1 MYPLRGTFRTQGK
14 VVYFSANTASRI
26 GGSVTFTEMQG
37 NISFVTAR
45 PTMNVTWASGA
56 GYGAIVNHQKFG
68 ATASSTYVAAMALR
82 Y

>member
-1 MYPLRGTFRTQGK
+1 
-14 VVYFSANTASRI
+14 
-26 GGSVTFTEMQG
+26 MQG
-37 NISFVTAR
+37 SISFVSAT
-45 PTMNVTWASGA
+45 PTISVTWASGA